1 MITLENI
8 TVQILYGIIAVT
20 ISFVAIV
27 RLAGVKPLTSLI
39 TSSLKLSAA
48 KPRRPRT
55 SVRTGRIRVRSR
67 SKSRGRTIVQSS
79 RTRKARRRLRSKPRA
94 DTILQPIATTSD
106 TPTVVAVVHESVP
119 ACPTCGLQAP
129 QALMMEHF
137 QASPSHEQGTP
148 QPLPIISDDPV
159 PAESAL
165 ASSEEDS
172 RNSMRNL
179 LQMLVPP
186 RAFGLRHQHRTVNPL
201 SHVIQTL
208 EESRSGLIHPLK

>member
-1 MITLENI
+1 LKPI
-8 TVQILYGIIAVT
+8 TVT
-20 ISFVAIV
+20 N
-27 RLAGVKPLTSLI
+27 
-39 TSSLKLSAA
+39 
-48 KPRRPRT
+48 
-55 SVRTGRIRVRSR
+55 
-67 SKSRGRTIVQSS
+67 
-79 RTRKARRRLRSKPRA
+79 
-94 DTILQPIATTSD
+94 D
-106 TPTVVAVVHESVP
+106 TPTVADLAHEAVP

-129 QALMMEHF
+129 EALLMEHF

-148 QPLPIISDDPV
+148 QLPTIIDAQV
-159 PAESAL
+159 PAESNL

-186 RAFGLRHQHRTVNPL
+186 RAFGLRHQHRIVNPL

>member
-1 MITLENI
+1 MENI
-8 TVQILYGIIAVT
+8 SIQILYGLIAVT

-27 RLAGVKPLTSLI
+27 RQTGVKPLSSLI

-48 KPRRPRT
+48 KPRRSRS
-55 SVRTGRIRVRSR
+55 SVRIGSIRAKSR

-79 RTRKARRRLRSKPRA
+79 RTRKARRRLRSKPRGA
-94 DTILQPIATTSD
+94 AILQPITATND
-106 TPTVVAVVHESVP
+106 TPTVAAFVREAVP

-129 QALMMEHF
+129 EALLMEHF
-137 QASPSHEQGTP
+137 QASPSHEEGTQLPTIIDP
-148 QPLPIISDDPV
+148 QVPV
-159 PAESAL
+159 ESNL
-165 ASSEEDS
+165 VSSEEDS

-186 RAFGLRHQHRTVNPL
+186 RAFGLRHQHRIVNPL

-208 EESRSGLIHPLK
+208 EESRSGLIHPL

>member
-1 MITLENI
+1 MISLENI
-8 TVQILYGIIAVT
+8 SIQILYGLIAVT

-27 RLAGVKPLTSLI
+27 RQVGVKPLSSLI

-48 KPRRPRT
+48 KPRRSRS
-55 SVRTGRIRVRSR
+55 SVRIGSIRAKSR

-79 RTRKARRRLRSKPRA
+79 RTRKARRRLRSKPRGA
-94 DTILQPIATTSD
+94 AILQPITATND
-106 TPTVVAVVHESVP
+106 TPTVAAFVREAVP

-129 QALMMEHF
+129 EALLMEHF
-137 QASPSHEQGTP
+137 QASPSHEEGTQLPTIIDP
-148 QPLPIISDDPV
+148 QVPV
-159 PAESAL
+159 ESNL
-165 ASSEEDS
+165 VSSEEDS

-186 RAFGLRHQHRTVNPL
+186 RAFGLRHQRRIVNPL

>member
-1 MITLENI
+1 MISLENI
-8 TVQILYGIIAVT
+8 SIQILYGLIAVT

-27 RLAGVKPLTSLI
+27 RQTCVKPLSSRL

-48 KPRRPRT
+48 KPRRSRS
-55 SVRTGRIRVRSR
+55 SVRIGSIRARSR

-79 RTRKARRRLRSKPRA
+79 RTKKARRRLRSKPRGVA
-94 DTILQPIATTSD
+94 ILQPITATSD
-106 TPTVVAVVHESVP
+106 TPTVAALVHEAVP

-129 QALMMEHF
+129 EALLMEHF

-148 QPLPIISDDPV
+148 QLPTIIDAEV
-159 PAESAL
+159 PAESNL
-165 ASSEEDS
+165 VSSEEDS

-186 RAFGLRHQHRTVNPL
+186 RAFGLRHQHRIVNPL
-201 SHVIQTL
+201 LHVIQTL
-208 EESRSGLIHPLK
+208 EESRIGLIHPLK

>member
-1 MITLENI
+1 LENI
-8 TVQILYGIIAVT
+8 SIQILYGLIAVT

-27 RLAGVKPLTSLI
+27 RQTGVKPLSSLI

-48 KPRRPRT
+48 KPRRSRS
-55 SVRTGRIRVRSR
+55 SVRIGSIRAKSR

-79 RTRKARRRLRSKPRA
+79 RTRKARRRLRSKPRGA
-94 DTILQPIATTSD
+94 AILQPITATND
-106 TPTVVAVVHESVP
+106 TPTVAAFVREAVP

-129 QALMMEHF
+129 EALLMEHF
-137 QASPSHEQGTP
+137 QASPSHEEGTQLPTIIDP
-148 QPLPIISDDPV
+148 QVPV
-159 PAESAL
+159 ESNL
-165 ASSEEDS
+165 VSSEEDS

-186 RAFGLRHQHRTVNPL
+186 RAFGLRHQHRIVNPL

-208 EESRSGLIHPLK
+208 EESRSGLIHPL